1 MFDGDFYCEVANE
14 RIEQRLKAAEHDAL
28 VKQVRLAR
36 RSSSSS
42 GLRNGLVARS
52 AALLMT
58 LFKTPNYR
66 SA

>member
-14 RIEQRLKAAEHDAL
+14 RIEQRLKAAEHDDL

-36 RSSSSS
+36 RSSSS

-58 LFKTPNYR
+58 LFKVAPVEHL
-66 SA
+66 

>member
-1 MFDGDFYCEVANE
+1 MFDGDFYCEVAHE

-36 RSSSSS
+36 RSSS

-58 LFKTPNYR
+58 LFKLAPVEQHL
-66 SA
+66 